1 MLHTLK
7 RLNHRPKH
15 HNPMESDETEKKTVK
30 VIHCTK
36 LGDPTTTDNLKIA
49 HVPPI
54 THLPTQR
61 HVRIELR
68 ASALNFADLLQ
79 LQGLYQEK
87 QSPPFIPGSEA
98 SGIVL
103 QVGRDVRTVSVG
115 DPVVAITQHAFA
127 SEIVADEST
136 VIKLPPHL
144 PEDELEAAA
153 GMPVAFG
160 TAVVALKYR
169 AQLKPGQTVL
179 IPGGAA
185 GGVGLAAVQIAKQ
198 LGARVIAVVRG
209 TPSSK
214 IAALQ
219 EAGADIIIDSNNTN
233 NSTVQSMIHVCKQYP
248 ADVVFDPVGGSAL
261 LDSLRCVKWGA
272 QILLI
277 GFASNNIPKLPANI
291 LLVKNLTVHG
301 VFWGSYL
308 KNDAALWRKSI
319 EECAKM
325 LGEGKI
331 KVNVSHIYSFDQ
343 AKAAFLVLK
352 SRLVVGKVL
361 LLPNPRSML

>member
-1 MLHTLK
+1 
-7 RLNHRPKH
+7 
-15 HNPMESDETEKKTVK
+15 MENDETERKTVK
-30 VIHCTK
+30 VVYCTK
-36 LGDPTTTDNLKIA
+36 IGDPTTTNNLKIA
-49 HVPPI
+49 HVPSI

-61 HVRIELR
+61 HVRIALR
-68 ASALNFADLLQ
+68 AAALNFADLLQ

-98 SGIVL
+98 SGVVL
-103 QVGRDVRTVSVG
+103 EIGRDVRTVSVG
-115 DPVVAITQHAFA
+115 DPVVVVTRRSFA
-127 SEIVADEST
+127 TEIVADEST

-160 TAVVALKYR
+160 TALLALKYR

-214 IAALQ
+214 IDALK
-219 EAGADIIIDSNNTN
+219 EAGADIIIDTSSDNI
-233 NSTVQSMIHVCKQYP
+233 NSQSMIQVCKQYP

-261 LDSLRCVKWGA
+261 LDSLRCVHWGA
-272 QILLI
+272 HILII
-277 GFASNNIPKLPANI
+277 GFASDNIPKLSANI

-301 VFWGSYL
+301 IFWGSYL
-308 KNDAALWRKSI
+308 KNDTALWRRSI
-319 EECAKM
+319 EESAKM